1 MPSGGCQS
9 RNVSARYIEPG
20 GNSWTGGTFSKI
32 CLPGAQPFALLFH
45 SRGGCFRPRKR
56 IMQLEMRSTFCTL
69 RAGMATA
76 VSLWMAA
83 LACIM
88 GCTQPVLAGSPTI
101 LDASSIQKNSAS
113 HSSSERMADMESCHH
128 SGGNSSVPPSDRKP
142 ASNGALSCCPLEIT
156 VNQKWSA
163 TKLGIARSAVLAP
176 SSGSHFEITRFSS
189 LAEFPPPIWHSGR
202 DTLLKTHLLR
212 I

>member
-1 MPSGGCQS
+1 
-9 RNVSARYIEPG
+9 
-20 GNSWTGGTFSKI
+20 
-32 CLPGAQPFALLFH
+32 
-45 SRGGCFRPRKR
+45 
-56 IMQLEMRSTFCTL
+56 MQLEMRSTFRTL
-69 RAGMATA
+69 KAGMATA

-88 GCTQPVLAGSPTI
+88 GCTQPVLASSPAV

-113 HSSSERMADMESCHH
+113 HDSSELMADMESCHH

-156 VNQKWSA
+156 VNQKWDT
-163 TKLGIARSAVLAP
+163 TKMGIARSVVLAP
-176 SSGSHFEITRFSS
+176 SSGFLFEVTRFSS
-189 LAEFPPPIWHSGR
+189 LTEFPRPVWHSGR
-202 DTLLKTHLLR
+202 DTLLKTLLLR

>member
-1 MPSGGCQS
+1 
-9 RNVSARYIEPG
+9 
-20 GNSWTGGTFSKI
+20 
-32 CLPGAQPFALLFH
+32 
-45 SRGGCFRPRKR
+45 
-56 IMQLEMRSTFCTL
+56 MQLEMRPTFRTL
-69 RAGMATA
+69 KAGMATA

-83 LACIM
+83 LACVM

-101 LDASSIQKNSAS
+101 LEESSIQKNSAGQ
-113 HSSSERMADMESCHH
+113 SSSELMADMEGCHH

-163 TKLGIARSAVLAP
+163 TKLGIARSVVLAP
-176 SSGSHFEITRFSS
+176 PSGFRFEIIRFSS
-189 LAEFPPPIWHSGR
+189 LVEFPRPIWHNGR